1 MAFNFNA
8 DDVFEIAEQIEKNG
22 ADFYNKAS
30 ENISDGRY
38 KKLLLDLSRMEIE
51 HKKIFSSMRFL
62 LSEKEKEPAVFDPM
76 NESVQY
82 LKALADMSVFYKKQV
97 DTSKIETIFLDAISM
112 EKDSIVFYVG
122 VKDLVPERLGKN
134 KIENIISE
142 EKKHI
147 KLLVDEL
154 LSLKK

>member
-22 ADFYNKAS
+22 AEFYYKAS
-30 ENISDGRY
+30 EKISDERY
-38 KKLLLDLSRMEIE
+38 KKLLFDLSKMEVE
-51 HKKIFSSMRFL
+51 HKKIFSSMRSL

-82 LKALADMSVFYKKQV
+82 LKALGDMSVFYKKQF
-97 DTSKIETIFLDAISM
+97 DTSKIETILLDAISM

-122 VKDLVPERLGKN
+122 MKDLVPERLGKD
-134 KIENIISE
+134 KIENIINE

-147 KLLVDEL
+147 KLLAGEL